1 MKKILDVCCGGRS
14 FWYDK
19 KNENTIYMDIR
30 KDSIQLCDGRQF
42 IIEPDIIADFQ
53 NIPFPDESFYLV
65 VFDPPHLIYA
75 GQDSWLAQKYGT
87 LKKNWQEQLK
97 KGFNECMRV
106 LKKNG
111 SLIVKWNEEQ
121 ISFNDIQKLIGK
133 PLLAIGE
140 ARRAGQ
146 FILKQKIILKHKK
159 ALILFFLDFQ
169 GASRS

>member
-30 KDSIQLCDGRQF
+30 KDSIQLCDGRRF

-133 PLLAIGE
+133 PLFGD
-140 ARRAGQ
+140 RRSKTRWSVY
-146 FILKQKIILKHKK
+146 FK
-159 ALILFFLDFQ
+159 AENNIKTQESADSLFLDFQ
-169 GASRS
+169 GAI

>member
-65 VFDPPHLIYA
+65 VFDY
-75 GQDSWLAQKYGT
+75 
-87 LKKNWQEQLK
+87 
-97 KGFNECMRV
+97 
-106 LKKNG
+106 
-111 SLIVKWNEEQ
+111 
-121 ISFNDIQKLIGK
+121 
-133 PLLAIGE
+133 LL
-140 ARRAGQ
+140 
-146 FILKQKIILKHKK
+146 
-159 ALILFFLDFQ
+159 
-169 GASRS
+169 